1 MTELQVA
8 ELKLKLA
15 GEIKKGIADI
25 MDGIYTKKNE
35 QTVSGIEKLYSV
47 LDIMAKEIKNCENSN
62 LNAENN

>member
-8 ELKLKLA
+8 ELKQKLS

-25 MDGIYTKKNE
+25 MDGIYDNNNN
-35 QTVSGIEKLYSV
+35 QTVSGIEQLYGV

-62 LNAENN
+62 LNAETK